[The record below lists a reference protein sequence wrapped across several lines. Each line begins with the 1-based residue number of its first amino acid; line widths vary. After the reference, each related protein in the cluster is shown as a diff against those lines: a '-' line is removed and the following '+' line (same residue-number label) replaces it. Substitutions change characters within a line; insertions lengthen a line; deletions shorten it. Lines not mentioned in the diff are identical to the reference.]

1 LKTIITS
8 FLILFASSL
17 SWAQFA
23 PALGQPG
30 AIAIHRDSS
39 AIVAWANTVEIDRG
53 LMQVN
58 IDTIGDAW
66 AGADEDALGRA
77 GDNPTISLGDGGT
90 ATLGFEFPIKDG
102 PGYDFAVYENSF
114 DGLFL
119 ELAFVEVSSDGE
131 RFVRFPALSLT
142 DTSTGTSAFGYT
154 QTSKVHNLAGK
165 YPMNFGTP
173 FDLSELQDSVGLDI
187 QSVRFVRIVD
197 VIGTMLPEFAS
208 RDAEGRKVADPWPT
222 PFPSSGFDL
231 DAVAVMH
238 NTDPASLE
246 NLASAFDIFPQPCS
260 DQAFLRITEPSWKL
274 PITAKL
280 LDMSGRCI
288 QQFGSF
294 SPEGTIAIDL
304 SAVNAGTYFIEL
316 ETSERVYRKLCVKG
330 F

>member
-1 LKTIITS
+1 
-8 FLILFASSL
+8 
-17 SWAQFA
+17 
-23 PALGQPG
+23 
-30 AIAIHRDSS
+30 
-39 AIVAWANTVEIDRG
+39 VEIDRG
-53 LMQVN
+53 VMQIN

-66 AGADEDALGRA
+66 AGANEDALGRA
-77 GDNPTISLGDGGT
+77 GDNPTISLGDGGK

-102 PGYDFAVYENSF
+102 PGYDFAVFENSF

-142 DTSTGTSAFGYT
+142 DTTTGISAFGYT
-154 QTSKVHNLAGK
+154 ETSKVHNLAGK
-165 YPMNFGTP
+165 YPMHYGTP
-173 FDLSELQDSVGLDI
+173 FDLAELQDSAGLDI

-238 NTDPASLE
+238 NTDPASQE

-260 DQAFLRITEPSWKL
+260 DQAFLRITEPTWKQSV
-274 PITAKL
+274 TVKL
-280 LDMSGRCI
+280 LDMSGRNI

-294 SPEGTIAIDL
+294 SPEGIIAIDL
-304 SAVNAGTYFIEL
+304 TALNAGTYIIEL
-316 ETSERVYRKLCVKG
+316 EAMQRVYRKLCVKG

>member
-1 LKTIITS
+1 MKKLTS
-8 FLILFASSL
+8 AILFLLSATSSW
-17 SWAQFA
+17 SQFA

-30 AIAIHRDSS
+30 AIAIHRDSA
-39 AIVAWANTVEIDRG
+39 AIVAWATTVVIDRG
-53 LMQVN
+53 LMQIN
-58 IDTIGDAW
+58 IDTIGEAW

-102 PGYDFAVYENSF
+102 EGYDFAVFENSF

-131 RFVRFPALSLT
+131 RFVRFPAISLT

-154 QTSKVHNLAGK
+154 QTAKVHNLAGK
-165 YPMNFGTP
+165 YPMNYGTP
-173 FDLSELQDSVGLDI
+173 FDLAELQDSVGLDI
-187 QSVRFVRIVD
+187 QSVRYVRIVD
-197 VIGTMLPEFAS
+197 VIGTMLPGFAS

-246 NLASAFDIFPQPCS
+246 TLVSAFDIFPQPCS
-260 DQAFLRITEPSWKL
+260 NQAFLRISQPSWKQ

-280 LDMSGRCI
+280 LDTSGRCI
-288 QQFGSF
+288 QQLGSF
-294 SPEGTIAIDL
+294 SPEETIEIDL
-304 SAVNAGTYFIEL
+304 SAVNAGTYLIEL
-316 ETSERVYRKLCVKG
+316 ESSERVYRKLCVKG